1 MRMLE
6 IRPTNNFRGASNQLN
21 WKFPTLGQHDA
32 EIIISGSERLKM
44 FEGEKSKKIRK
55 KDNKKNKKTDIEE
68 IKFFQNLTNLES
80 MLKTYAD
87 DVTVLAGGGGRSGH
101 AGRNAS
107 RGGRG
112 HQGNNNRSGRSNN
125 GLNGE
130 SNNGDNDAH
139 MDTTEGDDGGNND
152 QRGRNG
158 HHDEGTDILSLTF
171 EGTLPRKLDVKQ
183 LCLEIMKADS
193 NASIHPSTKGDNLP
207 PPFTNVQA
215 INVFNFNPLGNS
227 FLTFF
232 AEDRDAVRKRYKI
245 KVNVKTQLTPREL
258 NRKL

>member
-112 HQGNNNRSGRSNN
+112 GRGHQGNNNRSGRSNN

-130 SNNGDNDAH
+130 SNNGNNDAN
-139 MDTTEGDDGGNND
+139 MDITEGDNGGNND
-152 QRGRNG
+152 QRGGND
-158 HHDEGTDILSLTF
+158 HHDEGTDICSLTF
-171 EGTLPRKLDVKQ
+171 EGNLPRKLDVKQ
-183 LCLEIMKADS
+183 LCREIMKADS
-193 NASIHPSTKGDNLP
+193 NASIHPSTKGGNLP
-207 PPFTNVQA
+207 QPF
-215 INVFNFNPLGNS
+215 INFQEINAFNFNHLRT

-232 AEDRDAVRKRYKI
+232 EEDRDTVRKRYEI
-245 KVNVKTQLTPREL
+245 KVNVKTQAI
-258 NRKL
+258 NAA